1 MSALVLIWLNQS
13 NKLFKQLSRPDSH
26 GCSLRANPLSVY
38 FVGFWRFCPNPLFAP
53 RFSSENFCFFFLF
66 LFLLQIAKL
75 NKLRLF
81 RWNRCLRNKYLTFA
95 RKRVGPPPCV
105 QKWRFAFFRRFSTQS
120 LQACSSRKGSKMSRS
135 NRSKN
140 SSWPVRSE
148 EPKNFSGYSMT
159 NRLTLTMI
167 PSR

>member
-1 MSALVLIWLNQS
+1 MGAVWEQIHLVCILSVFDGFALI
-13 NKLFKQLSRPDSH
+13 LFSRPV
-26 GCSLRANPLSVY
+26 SVPKIS
-38 FVGFWRFCPNPLFAP
+38 V
-53 RFSSENFCFFFLF
+53 FFLF
-66 LFLLQIAKL
+66 LFLLQIVKL

-81 RWNRCLRNKYLTFA
+81 RWNRFLRNKYLTFA

-159 NRLTLTMI
+159 NRLILTMI